1 MSSVSFLNA
10 SEKHGAVFSKA
21 MPYINA
27 VADSISE
34 RHRLAS
40 ASELRSHCYKLEAA
54 YWLTQERESHVISS
68 CFRSMLGKSHQVTDI
83 PNFIFSGSET
93 MSPPFFGLF

>member
-1 MSSVSFLNA
+1 MTSDRETDPMSSVSFLNA

-40 ASELRSHCYKLEAA
+40 ASEFQKQVCEATAINWKLR
-54 YWLTQERESHVISS
+54 T
-68 CFRSMLGKSHQVTDI
+68 G
-83 PNFIFSGSET
+83 
-93 MSPPFFGLF
+93 